1 MKRFITISDID
12 LGEFKF
18 ATQFQEETLIMQIE
32 NHLSTQSS

>member
-18 ATQFQEETLIMQIE
+18 VRVNCE
-32 NHLSTQSS
+32 NINMTP